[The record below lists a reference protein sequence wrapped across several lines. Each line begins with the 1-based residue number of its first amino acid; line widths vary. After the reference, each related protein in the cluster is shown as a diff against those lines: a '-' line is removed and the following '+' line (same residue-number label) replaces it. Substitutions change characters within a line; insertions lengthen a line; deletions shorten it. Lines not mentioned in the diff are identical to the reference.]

1 MGGRDSDPEDKSSS
15 RPFLATEEK
24 AGSGRKQ
31 TMKMMK
37 TALLL
42 LAFLCVAW
50 AQDVLEY
57 DDYDSVRR
65 LYYCSF
71 LR

>member
-1 MGGRDSDPEDKSSS
+1 
-15 RPFLATEEK
+15 
-24 AGSGRKQ
+24 
-31 TMKMMK
+31 MKMMK

-65 LYYCSF
+65 LYYCYLF
-71 LR
+71 TDAKYLGNY